1 MSQENHQHYQQTAVA
16 TAASTSTYTQQ
27 QQQQQQQQQ
36 THQPSENSNNNNTTY
51 RPRSPDLSAFILPP
65 QQLQQQQQP
74 VFHPSYQDP
83 SSSWQHQRQ
92 GSGGAALTGLP
103 AGSGS
108 YPPVTHRGSYDA
120 SPYFS
125 PQGSF
130 SLGQGQSQVPGQA
143 GYFVGGAGAGG
154 QQQGQVQRRE
164 TVGYGTASASASAA
178 LGEYSKLTQ
187 SPTAT
192 AGGEGVGPGH
202 SQTLQQQSFWQTSAS
217 GFTAP
222 AHEQP
227 VGSFPSSL
235 LQQAQQQPQHNMP
248 PSRRKRGQTDD
259 NDDSGDVD
267 YTPESSSVGGA
278 GGKSSRKRK
287 SDNDQAWTSGRAPG
301 EVGPSLGIDIKT
313 KFPVARIKRIMQAD
327 EDVGKVAQ
335 ATPTAVSK
343 ALELFMIALVTKAAA
358 EARDR
363 SSKRVTAAHLKQAVI
378 KDQTFDF
385 LQEIIE
391 KVPDPTEKKGGGSG
405 GSGRAASEDVDD
417 GGGGPAK
424 RKRAARGKKKVDSDE
439 D

>member
-1 MSQENHQHYQQTAVA
+1 MSQENHQHYQKTAA
-16 TAASTSTYTQQ
+16 ITAASTSTSTSTQQ
-27 QQQQQQQQQ
+27 QQQQQQQQ
-36 THQPSENSNNNNTTY
+36 QPSENSNNNNTTY

-74 VFHPSYQDP
+74 VFHPSYQDS

-92 GSGGAALTGLP
+92 GSSGPALTGLP

-130 SLGQGQSQVPGQA
+130 SLGQGQSQIPGQT
-143 GYFVGGAGAGG
+143 GYLIGGTGAGG

-164 TVGYGTASASASAA
+164 TVGYGTASASAAV
-178 LGEYSKLTQ
+178 GEYSRLTQ

-192 AGGEGVGPGH
+192 AGGERVGPGH
-202 SQTLQQQSFWQTSAS
+202 SQTLQQQSFWQTPAS

-222 AHEQP
+222 THEQP
-227 VGSFPSSL
+227 VGSVPSSL
-235 LQQAQQQPQHNMP
+235 LQLTQQPPQQPQHNMP

-267 YTPESSSVGGA
+267 YAPESSSVGGA

-405 GSGRAASEDVDD
+405 RAASEDVDD